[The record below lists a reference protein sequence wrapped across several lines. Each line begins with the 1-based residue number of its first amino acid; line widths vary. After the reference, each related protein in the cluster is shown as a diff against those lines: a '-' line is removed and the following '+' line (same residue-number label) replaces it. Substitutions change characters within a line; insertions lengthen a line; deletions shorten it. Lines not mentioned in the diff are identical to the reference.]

1 VAQQLKEQLF
11 KNTELENKASNLK
24 AKLKH
29 EYSILDKVEP
39 SYATL
44 RRVLD
49 LAKLNGID
57 GVKGLFIDFVECSPQ
72 INCVVDIAGK

>member
-1 VAQQLKEQLF
+1 MAQQLKEQLF

-49 LAKLNGID
+49 LAK
-57 GVKGLFIDFVECSPQ
+57 
-72 INCVVDIAGK
+72 